1 MIPLNVKENEIETKC
16 QEKGLAFLGWKE
28 PYINV
33 NSKIKLL
40 CPKHGEWCPTYWSFI
55 KLMSG
60 CPGCANVQR
69 KTVGTVEKEIKQKCE
84 EHSYEFI
91 NWLNDYKNCESKF
104 KYKCQLHG
112 EQETTVYRF
121 LKTNKKCPK
130 CRNQK
135 LSEKFRSPLEDVEQN
150 INRLTRDT
158 NYKFVRWYDSYV
170 NQYSKFVCNCRNHGD
185 WVVSVSSFVNNGSR
199 CPSCARYG
207 FDPSSTG
214 YLYAIRSTDGR
225 FIKIGISNYPTKRL
239 KQLRR
244 ATPFDFV
251 LVEKIKGTGVNIANL
266 ELTFHRKFDSA
277 EFTGFDRAT
286 EWLKWTPEIQYWLRL
301 LSS

>member
-1 MIPLNVKENEIETKC
+1 MIPLNVKENEVETKC
-16 QEKGLAFLGWKE
+16 QEKGLTFLGWKE

-84 EHSYEFI
+84 EHSYEFT

-104 KYKCQLHG
+104 KCKCQPHG

-130 CRNQK
+130 CRN
-135 LSEKFRSPLEDVEQN
+135 
-150 INRLTRDT
+150 
-158 NYKFVRWYDSYV
+158 
-170 NQYSKFVCNCRNHGD
+170 HGD
-185 WVVSVSSFVNNGSR
+185 WVVSVSSFVNNGS
-199 CPSCARYG
+199 
-207 FDPSSTG
+207 
-214 YLYAIRSTDGR
+214 
-225 FIKIGISNYPTKRL
+225 
-239 KQLRR
+239 
-244 ATPFDFV
+244 
-251 LVEKIKGTGVNIANL
+251 
-266 ELTFHRKFDSA
+266 
-277 EFTGFDRAT
+277 
-286 EWLKWTPEIQYWLRL
+286 
-301 LSS
+301 